1 MPRKD
6 AAVPVEPLEREG
18 GPSLVS
24 SIAERVERMIVKGE
38 IDIGGKLNELAL
50 SQQLQV
56 SRSALRE
63 AIRLLEPSGLVTIL
77 PNRGVFVRRVSLEE
91 ALDIFDIRAGLVYV
105 AGQLAARRA
114 SEQALKELEEFHQG
128 MIAAWEQRDFDR
140 YYQTNFNFHSA
151 ILRAA
156 GNERLASLYDMM
168 SNELHLFRRRNL
180 GNSAQLELSIQ
191 EHAKILQAL
200 QARDELRAGRAFEKH
215 VLIGKQRMID
225 TLSFR
230 SES

>member
-1 MPRKD
+1 MSRKD
-6 AAVPVEPLEREG
+6 AAVSIEPLERQG
-18 GPSLVS
+18 APSLVS
-24 SIAERVERMIVKGE
+24 NIAGRVERMILKGE
-38 IDIGGKLNELAL
+38 IDTGEKLNELAL

-77 PNRGVFVRRVSLEE
+77 PNRGVFVRSVSLEE
-91 ALDIFDIRAGLVYV
+91 ALDIFDIRAGLVYT

-114 SEQALKELEEFHQG
+114 SEEDLKALEALHQD
-128 MIAAWEQRDFDR
+128 MIAAWQQRDFAR
-140 YYQTNFNFHSA
+140 YYEVNFDFHAA
-151 ILRAA
+151 ILKAA
-156 GNERLASLYDMM
+156 GNPRLASLYDMM

-180 GNSAQLELSIQ
+180 GNSAQLEVSIQ

-200 QARDELRAGRAFEKH
+200 KARDELRAGRAFERH

-230 SES
+230 SDT